1 MSKYKVYGIL
11 TGSVY
16 LGEYEAENEDAA
28 EEMANADAEANWM
41 PSLCYQCS
49 GEVEIGDIYE
59 LQVELVEE

>member
-1 MSKYKVYGIL
+1 MPKYRVYGVL

-16 LGEYEAENEDAA
+16 IGEYEAENESAA
-28 EEMANADAEANWM
+28 EDMANEDKEANWM

-59 LQVELVEE
+59 VQIEKVET